1 MSRIFVG
8 NIPFDATEE
17 ELRTLFKELGKI
29 RQILIPKDRETGKSR
44 GFAFVE
50 FEDSSQMIEA
60 IARFNKATFKERKI
74 TVSEAKKKDSSSSSS
89 FSSSRQKLKSKSR
102 SAVEPTVTWEEEES
116 EQVREKRYKRD
127 VDFEA
132 SSKAKKRMIAEM
144 EERKSKVIRDKG
156 GKFIGLDD
164 DEEDEDDFVPVY
176 MKEPSSDKGE

>member
-29 RQILIPKDRETGKSR
+29 KQVLIPKDRETGKSR

-50 FEDSSQMIEA
+50 FEDSSQMMEA
-60 IARFNKATFKERKI
+60 IARFNNATFKERKI
-74 TVSEAKKKDSSSSSS
+74 TVSEAKKRDASA
-89 FSSSRQKLKSKSR
+89 SSSRQRTQSKSH
-102 SAVEPTVTWEEEES
+102 SVVEPTVTWEEEET
-116 EQVREKRYKRD
+116 EQVREKRYKKD

-144 EERKSKVIRDKG
+144 EERKSKIIRDKG

-164 DEEDEDDFVPVY
+164 EEEDEDDFVPVY

>member
-29 RQILIPKDRETGKSR
+29 KQVLIPKDRETGKSR

-50 FEDSSQMIEA
+50 FEDSSQMMEA
-60 IARFNKATFKERKI
+60 IERFNNATFKERKI
-74 TVSEAKKKDSSSSSS
+74 TVSEAKKRDASA
-89 FSSSRQKLKSKSR
+89 SSSRQRTQSKSH
-102 SAVEPTVTWEEEES
+102 SAVEPTVTWEEEET
-116 EQVREKRYKRD
+116 EQVREKRYKKD

-144 EERKSKVIRDKG
+144 EERKSKIIRDKG

-164 DEEDEDDFVPVY
+164 EEEDEDDFVPVY

>member
-17 ELRTLFKELGKI
+17 ELKTLFKELGKI
-29 RQILIPKDRETGKSR
+29 KQVLIPKDRETGKSR

-50 FEDSSQMIEA
+50 FEDSSQMMEA
-60 IARFNKATFKERKI
+60 IARFNNATFKERKI
-74 TVSEAKKKDSSSSSS
+74 TVSEAKKRDSSSP
-89 FSSSRQKLKSKSR
+89 SSSRQRPQSR
-102 SAVEPTVTWEEEES
+102 SNAAIEPTVTWEEEET
-116 EQVREKRYKRD
+116 EQVREKRYKKD

-164 DEEDEDDFVPVY
+164 EEEDEDDFVPVY
-176 MKEPSSDKGE
+176 MKEPSSDNSE